1 MKVLRK
7 LVIISL
13 LLVSVT
19 VQASGVDELVCIKQ
33 NYARML
39 VPSGKDP
46 FGLLSILSS
55 IQPETEISDQ
65 VVVELH
71 QRYPFDLKKRLR
83 SYRSFLRSVR
93 FPPE

>member
-19 VQASGVDELVCIKQ
+19 VQASGVDELVSIKQ

-39 VPSGKDP
+39 VPSGKDQY
-46 FGLLSILSS
+46 GL
-55 IQPETEISDQ
+55 
-65 VVVELH
+65 
-71 QRYPFDLKKRLR
+71 
-83 SYRSFLRSVR
+83 
-93 FPPE
+93 

>member
-1 MKVLRK
+1 MRILRN
-7 LVIISL
+7 LIIISV

-19 VQASGVDELVCIKQ
+19 VQASGVDELVRIKQ

-55 IQPETEISDQ
+55 C
-65 VVVELH
+65 
-71 QRYPFDLKKRLR
+71 
-83 SYRSFLRSVR
+83 
-93 FPPE
+93 